1 MSEYGALQH
10 EEVVI
15 RRGRRSGAAIT
26 VAVHSRALGPAV
38 GGCRIW
44 TYPSWRDGT
53 ADAMRLAEAMTYKCA
68 AAGLEYGGGK
78 TVVALPMGT
87 VLTPQVRRDVLH
99 DVAEIVATFDGS
111 YCVGP
116 DVGTGPE
123 DMMIIRDVTPYSFC
137 LPREHGGT
145 GNSGTPTALGV
156 QAALRAG
163 ARHVFGSE
171 SLSGRR
177 VVIAGFGSVGSRL
190 AADLSAQG
198 AMVVVSDVDDQKR
211 EEAKNAGYDWVDP
224 DRALLTPAD
233 VLVPAAVGGVLNPRT
248 VAALDVPL
256 IIGPANNQVSSDSV
270 AQLLADAATVWVPDF
285 VTSAGG
291 VIYVLSREV
300 GGLDHEAAAAR
311 VEAIEETVNRVLDA
325 ARTGGTTPLLESM
338 ALAKR
343 RLSAASAE

>member
-1 MSEYGALQH
+1 MSENGALHH
-10 EEVVI
+10 EEVVV
-15 RRGRRSGAAIT
+15 RRGRRSGTAIT

-44 TYPSWRDGT
+44 TYPSRRDGM

-87 VLTPQVRRDVLH
+87 VLTPQLRRDVLH
-99 DVAEIVATFDGS
+99 DVAELVATFGGT
-111 YCVGP
+111 YLVGP

-123 DMMIIRDVTPYSFC
+123 DMMVIRDVAPYSFC
-137 LPREHGGT
+137 LPHEHGGT
-145 GNSGTPTALGV
+145 GNSGTPTAQGV

-190 AADLSAQG
+190 AADLSRAG
-198 AMVVVSDVDDQKR
+198 ATVVVSDVNEEKR
-211 EEAKNAGYDWVDP
+211 AEAKSAGYAWVEP
-224 DRALLTPAD
+224 ERALLTPAD

-256 IIGPANNQVSSDSV
+256 IIGPANNQVTSDSV
-270 AQLLADAATVWVPDF
+270 AELLADAGTVWVPDF
-285 VTSAGG
+285 VASAGG

-300 GGLDHEAAAAR
+300 GGLDHDAAAAR
-311 VEAIEETVNRVLDA
+311 VEAIEGTVNQVLDA
-325 ARTGGTTPLLESM
+325 ARTGGTTPLHESIS
-338 ALAKR
+338 LAER
-343 RLSAASAE
+343 RLRTATAQ